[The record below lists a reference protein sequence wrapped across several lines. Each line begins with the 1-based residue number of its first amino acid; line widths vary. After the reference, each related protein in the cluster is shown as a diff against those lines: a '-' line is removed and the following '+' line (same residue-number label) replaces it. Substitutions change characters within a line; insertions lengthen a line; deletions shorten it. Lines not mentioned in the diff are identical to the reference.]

1 MLETIKTAVNR
12 LLLSS
17 TERFL
22 LSYTV
27 YPLTFN
33 RKLHVRDKQM

>member
-12 LLLSS
+12 LLLSG